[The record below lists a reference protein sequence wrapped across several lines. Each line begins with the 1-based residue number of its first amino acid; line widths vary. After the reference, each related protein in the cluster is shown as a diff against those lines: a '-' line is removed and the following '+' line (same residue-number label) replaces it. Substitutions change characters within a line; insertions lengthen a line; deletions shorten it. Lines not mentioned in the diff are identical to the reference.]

1 MTSTV
6 LDRDAATGT
15 AGPAAGTSGTATG
28 TSGSAAGAA
37 VVAVAS
43 SSPAIAPLD
52 DRGALRDLTQL
63 EAPTRTDVLDLLL
76 ARSKG
81 WQAALTGMLKA
92 FPTAPSHSS
101 ATPGDAHSAT
111 TPARVLD
118 GPDLLTRLDVLES
131 LTRIAELSEAVKAHI
146 LTELD
151 ETDGIGHL
159 SSKETTTHTTNASSP
174 TEPRELTTAD
184 TSSPTHN
191 DTPSPA
197 HATDT
202 CESPTGVDPS
212 AGLDSLS
219 DKDRARVFATRRAL
233 AHEVGLILK
242 QSPYATSLDIA
253 RSRMLTKNLPTLLAN
268 LEAGRISITDTHAIT
283 TSLRDATSH
292 HAQQLDGPIARELE
306 RNPHAGQKHWRNF
319 TTNALLSLDP
329 ATALE
334 KEKTAFTKRRLTLK
348 TLRNG
353 MSSLTLTMRTL
364 DAHRIHDLLTHH
376 ATQAHKVLHQ
386 HEIATATHKA
396 HELAANVT
404 VELQALLAN
413 GEFTL
418 EHLTGAT
425 TTPHTNLDDDADD
438 ASRATAARFKAMLE
452 HEEAEETARYKAKDF
467 LTQLE
472 QEQLRLE
479 TSTTTDGSHEVSVK
493 ARAGAWRGHYQKPA
507 HTPHNL
513 AVDALVE
520 TLLHTRPNHPT
531 AHFAPPSTAPGITH
545 DPWTPLPHPHTTN
558 ARHTNP
564 PPGAPPE
571 AHTGNTAPTETFPTE
586 TAPTE
591 HTTTDTDATEPATG
605 VRGSERA
612 RRFDIGLLVP
622 VNPDVSTAYIPDAG
636 PITAKAAFDYL
647 SELLDNDVLVKY
659 RRIFTSATT
668 GEVLA
673 MDSRSRTFPKALA
686 ELIRLRDRTCRGPYC
701 NAPITH
707 IDHIKRHAQGGPTT
721 LTNAQGLCARCNL
734 AKEALTVTTTT
745 TSNNSKHTNTTPHTT
760 TWTTPNGRTCTST
773 TPTYDS

>member
-6 LDRDAATGT
+6 LERDAATGT
-15 AGPAAGTSGTATG
+15 AGPATGTAG
-28 TSGSAAGAA
+28 IASGSA
-37 VVAVAS
+37 VVAATA
-43 SSPAIAPLD
+43 SSPAPATGSLD
-52 DRGALRDLTQL
+52 DFGALSDLGEL
-63 EAPTRTDVLDLLL
+63 ASPSRTDVLSTLL

-81 WQAALTGMLKA
+81 WQAALTGMLKT

-101 ATPGDAHSAT
+101 DTPSDAHSAT

-159 SSKETTTHTTNASSP
+159 SSKETATNTTSASSP
-174 TEPRELTTAD
+174 TAPRELSAAAPS
-184 TSSPTHN
+184 TSE
-191 DTPSPA
+191 DA
-197 HATDT
+197 
-202 CESPTGVDPS
+202 GRVDPS

-253 RSRMLTKNLPTLLAN
+253 RSRMLTTNLPTLLAN

-292 HAQQLDGPIARELE
+292 HAQQLDAPLARELE
-306 RNPHAGQKHWRNF
+306 RNPHAGKKHWRNF

-334 KEKTAFTKRRLTLK
+334 KEKKAFTTRRLTLK

-364 DAHRIHDLLTHH
+364 DAHRIHDLLTSH
-376 ATQAHKVLHQ
+376 AAQVHKVLHQ
-386 HEIATATHKA
+386 HEIDTATRKA
-396 HELAANVT
+396 HEHATTITAKLHK
-404 VELQALLAN
+404 LLAN

-418 EHLTGAT
+418 DHLTNT
-425 TTPHTNLDDDADD
+425 RTTPQPDILGRPTDPT
-438 ASRATAARFKAMLE
+438 SRATLE
-452 HEEAEETARYKAKDF
+452 HEEAEETARHKAKDF

-472 QEQLRLE
+472 QEQLRLHV
-479 TSTTTDGSHEVSVK
+479 TTTTDGSHEVSVK

-520 TLLHTRPNHPT
+520 TLLNTRPNHPT
-531 AHFAPPSTAPGITH
+531 AHFAPPSTAPGITR
-545 DPWTPLPHPHTTN
+545 DPWTPLPHPHTNNETKE
-558 ARHTNP
+558 TEP
-564 PPGAPPE
+564 PPESEVERTE
-571 AHTGNTAPTETFPTE
+571 ASRQTK
-586 TAPTE
+586 
-591 HTTTDTDATEPATG
+591 TDATESATS
-605 VRGSERA
+605 VRESGRA
-612 RRFDIGLLVP
+612 RRFEIGLLVP
-622 VNPDVSTAYIPDAG
+622 VNPDVSSAYIPEAG
-636 PITAKAAFDYL
+636 PITAKAGYDYL
-647 SELLDNDVLVKY
+647 NELLDNDALIKY
-659 RRIFTSATT
+659 KRIFTSATT

-673 MDSRSRTFPKALA
+673 MDSRSRLFPKALA
-686 ELIRLRDRTCRGPYC
+686 ELVRLRDRTCRGPYC
-701 NAPITH
+701 DVPITTT
-707 IDHIKRHAQGGPTT
+707 DHIHRHAQNGPTT
-721 LTNAQGLCARCNL
+721 IENAQGLCTRCNL

-745 TSNNSKHTNTTPHTT
+745 TNTTPHTT
-760 TWTTPNGRTCTST
+760 TWTTPTGRTYTST

>member
-6 LDRDAATGT
+6 LNRDAATST
-15 AGPAAGTSGTATG
+15 TGPATGTSGTATG
-28 TSGSAAGAA
+28 TAGPATGTAA
-37 VVAVAS
+37 VAAAS
-43 SSPAIAPLD
+43 HSSATAPLD
-52 DRGALRDLTQL
+52 DLAALRDLTQL
-63 EAPTRTDVLDLLL
+63 EAPSRTDVLDLLL
-76 ARSKG
+76 SRSKG
-81 WQAALTGMLKA
+81 WQAALMGMLDA

-101 ATPGDAHSAT
+101 DTPGDAHSAT

-159 SSKETTTHTTNASSP
+159 SSKETTPHTTSA
-174 TEPRELTTAD
+174 
-184 TSSPTHN
+184 SSPTHN
-191 DTPSPA
+191 DTPSPS

-202 CESPTGVDPS
+202 CEDAGRVDPS

-219 DKDRARVFATRRAL
+219 DKDRARVFATRRSL

-253 RSRMLTKNLPTLLAN
+253 RSRMLTTNLPTLLAN

-292 HAQQLDGPIARELE
+292 HAQQLDAPLARELE
-306 RNPHAGQKHWRNF
+306 RNPHAGKKHWRNF

-334 KEKTAFTKRRLTLK
+334 KEKKAFTTRRLTLK

-376 ATQAHKVLHQ
+376 AENAHKVLHQ
-386 HEIATATHKA
+386 HEIATATRKA
-396 HELAANVT
+396 SEHATNVT
-404 VELQALLAN
+404 TELQALLAN
-413 GEFTL
+413 GAFTL
-418 EHLTGAT
+418 DHLTDT
-425 TTPHTNLDDDADD
+425 RTTPQPDILGRPTDPT
-438 ASRATAARFKAMLE
+438 SRATLE
-452 HEEAEETARYKAKDF
+452 HEEAEETARHKAKDF

-472 QEQLRLE
+472 RDNLRLE
-479 TSTTTDGSHEVSVK
+479 TSTTTDGSHGVSVK

-513 AVDALVE
+513 AVDVLVE
-520 TLLHTRPNHPT
+520 TLLTTRPNHPT

-545 DPWTPLPHPHTTN
+545 DPWTPLPHPHTN
-558 ARHTNP
+558 HDARHTNP
-564 PPGAPPE
+564 PPEPE
-571 AHTGNTAPTETFPTE
+571 VERTEASRQTKTD
-586 TAPTE
+586 TTE
-591 HTTTDTDATEPATG
+591 HATTDTDTTEHTSG

-622 VNPDVSTAYIPDAG
+622 VDPDVSTAYIPDAG
-636 PITAKAAFDYL
+636 PITSKAAFDYL
-647 SELLDNDVLVKY
+647 NELLDNDVLVKY

-673 MDSRSRTFPKALA
+673 MDSRSRLFPKALA
-686 ELIRLRDRTCRGPYC
+686 ELVRLRDRTCRGPYC

-707 IDHIKRHAQGGPTT
+707 IDHIKRHAQNGPTT

-745 TSNNSKHTNTTPHTT
+745 TTDTTTGTTPHTT
-760 TWTTPNGRTCTST
+760 TWTTPNGRTYTST

>member
-6 LDRDAATGT
+6 LNRDAATGT
-15 AGPAAGTSGTATG
+15 AGPATGTA
-28 TSGSAAGAA
+28 
-37 VVAVAS
+37 AVAAASHS
-43 SSPAIAPLD
+43 SATAPLD
-52 DRGALRDLTQL
+52 DLAALRDLTQL
-63 EAPTRTDVLDLLL
+63 EAPSRTDVLDLLL
-76 ARSKG
+76 SRSKG
-81 WQAALTGMLKA
+81 WQAALMGMLDA
-92 FPTAPSHSS
+92 FPTAPPHSS
-101 ATPGDAHSAT
+101 DTPGDAHSAT

-159 SSKETTTHTTNASSP
+159 SSKETASHATSASSP
-174 TEPRELTTAD
+174 TAPRELSAAVAAAPS
-184 TSSPTHN
+184 TSE
-191 DTPSPA
+191 DA
-197 HATDT
+197 
-202 CESPTGVDPS
+202 GRVDPS

-253 RSRMLTKNLPTLLAN
+253 RSRMLTTNLPTLLAN

-306 RNPHAGQKHWRNF
+306 RNPHAGKKHWRNF

-334 KEKTAFTKRRLTLK
+334 KEKKAFTTRRLALR

-376 ATQAHKVLHQ
+376 AAQAHKVLHQ
-386 HEIATATHKA
+386 HEIDTATHKA
-396 HELAANVT
+396 HEHATKVT
-404 VELQALLAN
+404 AELQALLTRN
-413 GEFTL
+413 VFTL
-418 EHLTGAT
+418 DHLTDPTAT
-425 TTPHTNLDDDADD
+425 PITDLEQSDAEET
-438 ASRATAARFKAMLE
+438 ARATAARFKTMLE
-452 HEEAEETARYKAKDF
+452 RDN
-467 LTQLE
+467 
-472 QEQLRLE
+472 LRLE
-479 TSTTTDGSHEVSVK
+479 TSTTTDGSHGVSVK

-513 AVDALVE
+513 AIDVLVE
-520 TLLHTRPNHPT
+520 TLLNTRPNHPT

-545 DPWTPLPHPHTTN
+545 DPWTPLPHPHTSN

-564 PPGAPPE
+564 PPGASHPPQTPPTQTHKE
-571 AHTGNTAPTETFPTE
+571 TET
-586 TAPTE
+586 
-591 HTTTDTDATEPATG
+591 TTTDTDATEHTSG

-636 PITAKAAFDYL
+636 PITAKAGFDYL

-686 ELIRLRDRTCRGPYC
+686 ELVRLRDRTCRGPYC

-707 IDHIKRHAQGGPTT
+707 IDHIKRHAQNGPTT

-734 AKEALTVTTTT
+734 AKEALTVTPTTT
-745 TSNNSKHTNTTPHTT
+745 TTNTTPHTT
-760 TWTTPNGRTCTST
+760 TWTTPNGRTYTST

>member
-6 LDRDAATGT
+6 LSRDAAT
-15 AGPAAGTSGTATG
+15 GTSGTATG
-28 TSGSAAGAA
+28 TAGIAAGSA
-37 VVAVAS
+37 VVAAAS
-43 SSPAIAPLD
+43 SSPAIASLD
-52 DRGALRDLTQL
+52 DLGALRDLTQL
-63 EAPTRTDVLDLLL
+63 EAPSRTDVLNTLL

-81 WQAALTGMLKA
+81 WQAALMGMLKT
-92 FPTAPSHSS
+92 FPTAPPHSS
-101 ATPGDAHSAT
+101 DTPSDAHSAT

-159 SSKETTTHTTNASSP
+159 SSKETATHATSASSP
-174 TEPRELTTAD
+174 TAPREVSAAVAAAPS
-184 TSSPTHN
+184 TSE
-191 DTPSPA
+191 DA
-197 HATDT
+197 
-202 CESPTGVDPS
+202 GRVDPS

-253 RSRMLTKNLPTLLAN
+253 RSRMLTTNLPTLLAN

-306 RNPHAGQKHWRNF
+306 RNPHAGKKHWRNF

-353 MSSLTLTMRTL
+353 MSSFTLTMRTL

-386 HEIATATHKA
+386 HEVDTATRKA
-396 HELAANVT
+396 REHATNVT
-404 VELQALLAN
+404 AELQALLAS
-413 GEFTL
+413 GAFTL
-418 EHLTGAT
+418 EHLTDTRPTPQHDLLGRPTDPTSCAT
-425 TTPHTNLDDDADD
+425 LA
-438 ASRATAARFKAMLE
+438 
-452 HEEAEETARYKAKDF
+452 HEEAEETARRKAKDF

-472 QEQLRLE
+472 RDNLRLE

-513 AVDALVE
+513 AVDVLVE
-520 TLLHTRPNHPT
+520 TLLNTRPNHPT

-545 DPWTPLPHPHTTN
+545 DPWTPLPHPHTNNETKE
-558 ARHTNP
+558 TEP
-564 PPGAPPE
+564 PPEPE
-571 AHTGNTAPTETFPTE
+571 VERTEASRQTK
-586 TAPTE
+586 
-591 HTTTDTDATEPATG
+591 TDTTEPATS

-612 RRFDIGLLVP
+612 RRYDIGLLVP
-622 VNPDVSTAYIPDAG
+622 VDPDVATAYIPDAG

-647 SELLDNDVLVKY
+647 SELYSNDVLVKY

-673 MDSRSRTFPKALA
+673 MDSRSRLFPKALA
-686 ELIRLRDRTCRGPYC
+686 ELVRLRDRTCRGPYC

-707 IDHIKRHAQGGPTT
+707 IDHIHRQAQGGPTT

-745 TSNNSKHTNTTPHTT
+745 TTDTTTGTTPHTT
-760 TWTTPNGRTCTST
+760 TWTTPNGRTYNST

>member
-6 LDRDAATGT
+6 LNRDAATGT
-15 AGPAAGTSGTATG
+15 AGIAADS
-28 TSGSAAGAA
+28 A
-37 VVAVAS
+37 VVAAAS
-43 SSPAIAPLD
+43 TSPATASLD
-52 DRGALRDLTQL
+52 DFGALSDLGEL
-63 EAPTRTDVLDLLL
+63 ASPSRTNVLNTLL

-81 WQAALTGMLKA
+81 WQAALMGMLKT
-92 FPTAPSHSS
+92 FPTAPPHSS
-101 ATPGDAHSAT
+101 DTPSDAHSAT

-159 SSKETTTHTTNASSP
+159 SSKETTPHTTSA
-174 TEPRELTTAD
+174 
-184 TSSPTHN
+184 SSPTHN
-191 DTPSPA
+191 DTPSPS
-197 HATDT
+197 HATDA
-202 CESPTGVDPS
+202 CEDAGRVDPS

-219 DKDRARVFATRRAL
+219 DKDRARVFATRRSL

-253 RSRMLTKNLPTLLAN
+253 RSRMLTTNLPTLLAN

-306 RNPHAGQKHWRNF
+306 RNPHAGKKHWRNF

-334 KEKTAFTKRRLTLK
+334 KEKTAFTTRRLTLK

-364 DAHRIHDLLTHH
+364 DAHRIHDLLTHR

-386 HEIATATHKA
+386 HEVDTATRKA
-396 HELAANVT
+396 HEHATKVT
-404 VELQALLAN
+404 AELQTLLARN
-413 GEFTL
+413 VFTL

-425 TTPHTNLDDDADD
+425 TTPHANLADD
-438 ASRATAARFKAMLE
+438 TDDTSRATATRFTAMLE
-452 HEEAEETARYKAKDF
+452 HEEAEETARHKAKDF

-472 QEQLRLE
+472 RDNLRLE
-479 TSTTTDGSHEVSVK
+479 TSTTTDGSPGVSVK
-493 ARAGAWRGHYQKPA
+493 ARAGAWRGHYHKPA

-513 AVDALVE
+513 AVDVLVE
-520 TLLHTRPNHPT
+520 TLLNTRPNHPT
-531 AHFAPPSTAPGITH
+531 AQLAPPSTAPGITH
-545 DPWTPLPHPHTTN
+545 DPWTPLPHPHTN
-558 ARHTNP
+558 NGNLSPNNHDARHTNP
-564 PPGAPPE
+564 PPGAPHPPQKPPTQTDKE
-571 AHTGNTAPTETFPTE
+571 TETI
-586 TAPTE
+586 PTE
-591 HTTTDTDATEPATG
+591 HATTESHATEHTSG

-622 VNPDVSTAYIPDAG
+622 VDPDVSTAYIPEAG
-636 PITAKAAFDYL
+636 PITAKAGFDYL
-647 SELLDNDVLVKY
+647 NELYSNDVLVKY

-686 ELIRLRDRTCRGPYC
+686 ELVRLRDRTCRGPYC

-745 TSNNSKHTNTTPHTT
+745 TTTNTNTNTTPHTT
-760 TWTTPNGRTCTST
+760 TWTTPNGRTYTSA

>member
-6 LDRDAATGT
+6 LERDDATGT
-15 AGPAAGTSGTATG
+15 AGPATGTSGTATG
-28 TSGSAAGAA
+28 TA
-37 VVAVAS
+37 VVAAAS
-43 SSPAIAPLD
+43 PSPAIASLD
-52 DRGALRDLTQL
+52 DLGALAGLTQL
-63 EAPTRTDVLDLLL
+63 EASSRTDVLDLLL
-76 ARSKG
+76 SRSKG
-81 WQAALTGMLKA
+81 WQAALMSMLKT
-92 FPTAPSHSS
+92 FPTAPPHSS
-101 ATPGDAHSAT
+101 DTPSDAHPAT

-159 SSKETTTHTTNASSP
+159 SSKEPTTNTTSASSP
-174 TEPRELTTAD
+174 TKPREFSTAVAAAPS
-184 TSSPTHN
+184 TSE
-191 DTPSPA
+191 DA
-197 HATDT
+197 
-202 CESPTGVDPS
+202 GRVDPS

-233 AHEVGLILK
+233 AHEVSFILK

-253 RSRMLTKNLPTLLAN
+253 RSRMLTTHLPTLLAN

-292 HAQQLDGPIARELE
+292 HAQQLDAPIARELE
-306 RNPHAGQKHWRNF
+306 RNPHAGKKHWRNF

-329 ATALE
+329 QTALE
-334 KEKTAFTKRRLTLK
+334 REKTAFTKRRLTLK

-386 HEIATATHKA
+386 HEVATATHKA
-396 HELAANVT
+396 HEHATATTTKLH
-404 VELQALLAN
+404 ELLA
-413 GEFTL
+413 GGAFTL

-425 TTPHTNLDDDADD
+425 PHAPQASHAPEDTHRTTPTPETTTSTHRATLAHEE
-438 ASRATAARFKAMLE
+438 AEETARATAARFKAMLE
-452 HEEAEETARYKAKDF
+452 
-467 LTQLE
+467 
-472 QEQLRLE
+472 QEQLRLHV
-479 TSTTTDGSHEVSVK
+479 TTTTGGSPEVSVK

-513 AVDALVE
+513 AADVLVE
-520 TLLHTRPNHPT
+520 ILLNTRPNHPT

-558 ARHTNP
+558 RNLTHTNNDARHTNP
-564 PPGAPPE
+564 PPGALHPPQKPPTQTHKE
-571 AHTGNTAPTETFPTE
+571 TETI
-586 TAPTE
+586 PTE
-591 HTTTDTDATEPATG
+591 HATTESHATEHTSG

-622 VNPDVSTAYIPDAG
+622 VNPDTSTAYIPEAG
-636 PITAKAAFDYL
+636 PITAETGFDYL
-647 SELLDNDVLVKY
+647 NELYSNDVLVKY

-686 ELIRLRDRTCRGPYC
+686 ELIRLRDRTCCGPYC

-707 IDHIKRHAQGGPTT
+707 IDHVKRHAQGGPTT

-734 AKEALTVTTTT
+734 TKEALTVTNTTT
-745 TSNNSKHTNTTPHTT
+745 TNTTPHTT
-760 TWTTPNGRTCTST
+760 TWTTPNGRTYTST

>member
-6 LDRDAATGT
+6 SDRDAV
-15 AGPAAGTSGTATG
+15 TG
-28 TSGSAAGAA
+28 TSGPATGTVTVAAE
-37 VVAVAS
+37 S
-43 SSPAIAPLD
+43 SSPTIASLD
-52 DRGALRDLTQL
+52 DLGALRDLTQR
-63 EAPTRTDVLDLLL
+63 EAPSRTDVLQGLL
-76 ARSKG
+76 AGSKG
-81 WQAALTGMLKA
+81 WQAALMGMLSA
-92 FPTAPSHSS
+92 FPTAPPRSS
-101 ATPGDAHSAT
+101 DAPGDAHSAT
-111 TPARVLD
+111 APARVLD

-159 SSKETTTHTTNASSP
+159 SSNKTATNTTSASSG
-174 TEPRELTTAD
+174 TGPRELTTAD

-197 HATDT
+197 HATDA
-202 CESPTGVDPS
+202 CESPAGVDPS
-212 AGLDSLS
+212 AGLDCLS
-219 DKDRARVFATRRAL
+219 DKDRARVLAARRAL
-233 AHEVGLILK
+233 AHEVGFILK

-253 RSRMLTKNLPTLLAN
+253 RSRMLTTNLPTLLAN

-292 HAQQLDGPIARELE
+292 HAQLLDAPLARELK
-306 RNPHAGQKHWRNF
+306 RNPHAGKKHWRTF

-334 KEKTAFTKRRLTLK
+334 REKTAFTKRRLTLK

-376 ATQAHKVLHQ
+376 ATQAHAILHQ
-386 HEIATATHKA
+386 HEINTATRKA
-396 HELAANVT
+396 HEHATTITTKLH
-404 VELQALLAN
+404 ALLAN

-418 EHLTGAT
+418 HHLTDT
-425 TTPHTNLDDDADD
+425 RPTPQPGTPGYPTDPTG
-438 ASRATAARFKAMLE
+438 RATLE
-452 HEEAEETARYKAKDF
+452 HEEAEETARDKAKDF

-479 TSTTTDGSHEVSVK
+479 TSTNTNGSQEVSIK
-493 ARAGAWRGHYQKPA
+493 PRARAWKRHYQKPA
-507 HTPHNL
+507 HSPHNL
-513 AVDALVE
+513 AVDILVE
-520 TLLHTRPNHPT
+520 TLLNTRPNHPT

-545 DPWTPLPHPHTTN
+545 DPWTPLPHPHTNN
-558 ARHTNP
+558 ARQTDP
-564 PPGAPPE
+564 PPGAPHPPQ
-571 AHTGNTAPTETFPTE
+571 TPTAQTPKETEPAPTE

-591 HTTTDTDATEPATG
+591 HTTG

-622 VNPDVSTAYIPDAG
+622 VNPDVSTAYIPNAG
-636 PITAKAAFDYL
+636 PITATAGFDYL
-647 SELLDNDVLVKY
+647 NELLDNDVLVKY
-659 RRIFTSATT
+659 KRIFTSATT

-673 MDSRSRTFPKALA
+673 MDSRSRLFPKALA

-734 AKEALTVTTTT
+734 AKEALTVTHTTT
-745 TSNNSKHTNTTPHTT
+745 TPNTTSTTPHTA
-760 TWTTPNGRTCTST
+760 TWTTPNKRTYTST

>member
-6 LDRDAATGT
+6 LDHDAATGT
-15 AGPAAGTSGTATG
+15 SGAATG
-28 TSGSAAGAA
+28 TSSAARGTVTVAA
-37 VVAVAS
+37 ES
-43 SSPAIAPLD
+43 SSPTIAPLNEL
-52 DRGALRDLTQL
+52 GALAELAQL
-63 EAPTRTDVLDLLL
+63 EAPSRTDVLQGLL
-76 ARSKG
+76 AGSKG
-81 WQAALTGMLKA
+81 WQASLMGMLEA
-92 FPTAPSHSS
+92 FPTAPTTPSYSFD
-101 ATPGDAHSAT
+101 APGDAHSAT

-159 SSKETTTHTTNASSP
+159 SSNKTATSATSASS
-174 TEPRELTTAD
+174 R
-184 TSSPTHN
+184 THN
-191 DTPSPA
+191 DTSSPA
-197 HATDT
+197 HATDA
-202 CESPTGVDPS
+202 CESPAGVDPS

-219 DKDRARVFATRRAL
+219 DKDRARVLAARRAL
-233 AHEVGLILK
+233 THEVGFILK

-253 RSRMLTKNLPTLLAN
+253 RSRMLTKNLPMLLAN

-292 HAQQLDGPIARELE
+292 HAQELDGPLARELE
-306 RNPHAGQKHWRNF
+306 RNPHAGKKHWRNF

-353 MSSLTLTMRTL
+353 MSSLTLTLRTL
-364 DAHRIHDLLTHH
+364 DATRIHDLLTHH
-376 ATQAHKVLHQ
+376 AKNAHAILHQ
-386 HEIATATHKA
+386 HEIDTATRQA
-396 HELAANVT
+396 HEHATTITTKLH
-404 VELQALLAN
+404 ALLAN

-418 EHLTGAT
+418 HHLTDPTAT
-425 TTPHTNLDDDADD
+425 PIID
-438 ASRATAARFKAMLE
+438 LE
-452 HEEAEETARYKAKDF
+452 REEAEETARHKAQEF
-467 LTQLE
+467 LAQLE
-472 QEQLRLE
+472 QEQLRLHA
-479 TSTTTDGSHEVSVK
+479 TTTDGSPKVSVK

-520 TLLHTRPNHPT
+520 TLLNTRPNHPT
-531 AHFAPPSTAPGITH
+531 AHFAPASTAPGITL

-558 ARHTNP
+558 QNLTHTTNDARQTAP

-571 AHTGNTAPTETFPTE
+571 THTGKTTPTETTPTE
-586 TAPTE
+586 TS
-591 HTTTDTDATEPATG
+591 G
-605 VRGSERA
+605 VRGADRA

-622 VNPDVSTAYIPDAG
+622 VNPDVSTAYIPNAG
-636 PITAKAAFDYL
+636 PITAETGFDYL
-647 SELLDNDVLVKY
+647 NELLDNDVLVKY
-659 RRIFTSATT
+659 KRIFTNATT

-673 MDSRSRTFPKALA
+673 MDSRSRLFPKALA

-734 AKEALTVTTTT
+734 AKEALTVTHTTT
-745 TSNNSKHTNTTPHTT
+745 TSSTTPHTT
-760 TWTTPNGRTCTST
+760 TWTTPKGRTYTST
-773 TPTYDS
+773 TPTYDT